1 MLIKGDRNSL
11 VANALSHCVSS
22 ASADISSLLRS
33 KDASNS
39 SAYSARSVV
48 GQAGTVCRCSLSM

>member
-1 MLIKGDRNSL
+1 MVIKGDSL

-22 ASADISSLLRS
+22 ASADIWSLMSSKDVGRS
-33 KDASNS
+33 K
-39 SAYSARSVV
+39 AYSGRSVV